1 MAQPIYI
8 EDIKTVE
15 NFDELKL
22 NFTNSVSKIE
32 TVMKKANNYRKIVV
46 MIGTLTIISISI
58 VLTALVIVLIQQNL
72 IYDFKSAVEL
82 AFYFLYWA
90 HFKLYFKIVKGC
102 NYGDISSCK
111 NGGTCNSDGTCVC
124 KNGFTGMTC
133 SSCWLPLVFNKSRDI
148 YFHIYYIVLGCG
160 SAEYACEN
168 NGTCVDNINC
178 VCQKGYTG
186 IACSKCKILN
196 FYYCQVI

>member
-82 AFYFLYWA
+82 AFYFLY
-90 HFKLYFKIVKGC
+90 
-102 NYGDISSCK
+102 
-111 NGGTCNSDGTCVC
+111 
-124 KNGFTGMTC
+124 
-133 SSCWLPLVFNKSRDI
+133 
-148 YFHIYYIVLGCG
+148 
-160 SAEYACEN
+160 
-168 NGTCVDNINC
+168 
-178 VCQKGYTG
+178 
-186 IACSKCKILN
+186 
-196 FYYCQVI
+196 